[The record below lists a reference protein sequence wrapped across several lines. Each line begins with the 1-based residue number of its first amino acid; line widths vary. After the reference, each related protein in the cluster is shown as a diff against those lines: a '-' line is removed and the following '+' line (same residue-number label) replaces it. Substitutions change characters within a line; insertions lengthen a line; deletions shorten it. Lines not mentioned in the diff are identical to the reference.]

1 MFNSIDNVFLINTCN
16 VFLKNLALEKICML
30 DKAVKNQESYI
41 VNGCTTA
48 KYFELRRGTCHKDLI
63 SAYLSNFV
71 LEVAFIFKKVND
83 NIDGHTIFRNNIL

>member
-1 MFNSIDNVFLINTCN
+1 
-16 VFLKNLALEKICML
+16 ML

-41 VNGCTTA
+41 VNGRTTA

-83 NIDGHTIFRNNIL
+83 NIDGHTIFRNNILCAAETSFFLKNLKNLNRGFKNFP